1 VTTQNPQPVGCTDS
15 AGAAAAPPAARPRFF
30 LRLRWLLQWTV
41 NAAVVILVILLMPPV
56 HYWLARQLVT
66 VDQPAAADY
75 IVILGGS
82 AERVMEGAQLYREGY
97 APKIIVS
104 SSGDDADRLAR
115 MLRGLGVPEG
125 AILLDG
131 KAYRTW
137 SHPASIAALPG
148 VSKELD
154 RFLVVTSPYHTSRAL
169 ACFRRQGY
177 PHVTVLAPRWRPPG
191 NPPARYWDFAE
202 SFRDLPEEMHE
213 VAAWAAYSLMGWL

>member
-1 VTTQNPQPVGCTDS
+1 VTTQNPQPAGCADS
-15 AGAAAAPPAARPRFF
+15 TGAAAAPLAVRPRPF

-56 HYWLARQLVT
+56 HHWLARQLTT
-66 VDQPAAADY
+66 VDRPAAADY

-82 AERVMEGAQLYREGY
+82 AERVMEAAQLYHEGY

-104 SSGDDADRLAR
+104 SYGDDTDRLAS
-115 MLRGLGVPEG
+115 LIRGLGVPEG
-125 AILLDG
+125 AILRDD
-131 KAYRTW
+131 KSYRTW
-137 SHPASIAALPG
+137 SHPSGVAALPG
-148 VSKELD
+148 VSKDLD

-169 ACFRRQGY
+169 ACFHRQGY
-177 PHVTVLAPRWRPPG
+177 PHVMVFAPRWRSPGTPPE
-191 NPPARYWDFAE
+191 RYWDFAE